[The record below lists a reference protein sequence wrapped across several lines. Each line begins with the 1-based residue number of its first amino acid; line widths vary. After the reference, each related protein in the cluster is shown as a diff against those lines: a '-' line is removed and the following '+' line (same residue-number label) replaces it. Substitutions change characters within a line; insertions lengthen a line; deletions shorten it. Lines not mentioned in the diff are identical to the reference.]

1 MWRSWFYSQ
10 YRRKCTFLYDV
21 VPNNQRVEDDII
33 ESTTVFLHPFGPFI
47 PSIQGA
53 RGWYYS
59 QYHKVRGP
67 PFWYF
72 PSHPV
77 GERKILLI
85 ASRGEEDIIPNIT
98 GMYIPFWYCS
108 LYPGMDKIIL
118 VAISQGFYTPTMLLF
133 RTTWYD
139 SQYHRRGTSSCDI
152 VSYIQGERMILLP
165 ISQGLHTPPAILF
178 LISRRG
184 EHNITL
190 NISAGVHLVCNIF
203 HNIQDGRGW

>member
-1 MWRSWFYSQ
+1 MCTSFRSSCSFYPG
-10 YRRKCTFLYDV
+10 Y
-21 VPNNQRVEDDII
+21 
-33 ESTTVFLHPFGPFI
+33 
-47 PSIQGA
+47 
-53 RGWYYS
+53 
-59 QYHKVRGP
+59 
-67 PFWYF
+67 
-72 PSHPV
+72 
-77 GERKILLI
+77 ERMILLPI
-85 ASRGEEDIIPNIT
+85 SQGTWTSTVIFSLTSSRGEEDITPNIT
-98 GMYIPFWYCS
+98 GVYITLWCCS
-108 LYPGMDKIIL
+108 VYPGMEKIIL
-118 VAISQGFYTPTMLLF
+118 MAISQGFYTPTMLLF